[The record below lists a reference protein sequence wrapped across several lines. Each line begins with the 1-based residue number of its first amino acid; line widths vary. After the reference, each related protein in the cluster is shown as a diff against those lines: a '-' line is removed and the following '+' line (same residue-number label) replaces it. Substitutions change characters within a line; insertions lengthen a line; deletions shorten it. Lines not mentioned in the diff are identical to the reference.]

1 MKSVYSWGEAPVTH
15 AASAQKT
22 LSGPTDGALLLS
34 AFRKAASVL
43 GLTLP
48 QQAAILGISRA
59 TLVGWKTAPGG
70 DPDKLDR
77 MALFVGIVNLAG
89 QAFPGER
96 GAEGWLNRPNLAA
109 PFLGMAPLE
118 LLCKGRFES
127 LLRTFDYLQ
136 AAVRVW

>member
-1 MKSVYSWGEAPVTH
+1 MSPATRAP
-15 AASAQKT
+15 ADAERSD
-22 LSGPTDGALLLS
+22 PALILA
-34 AFRKAASVL
+34 AFRKTASAL

-48 QQAAILGISRA
+48 EQAAILGVSRA
-59 TLVGWKTAPGG
+59 TLGGWKIVPGP

-77 MALFVGIVNLAG
+77 MALFVGIFGLAG

-96 GAEGWLNRPNLAA
+96 GAEGWLKRPNTAGL
-109 PFLGMAPLE
+109 FQGETPLD
-118 LLCKGRFES
+118 LLVQGRFES